1 MRPGRKGSQGAN
13 QEPRSVV
20 LPPVAATHGLLS
32 IRPEGEGADVRRMFA
47 GQPTGRTRAA
57 SGAVIHV
64 MAAFLL
70 LALAR
75 FIPQKAFET
84 VPLDRLP
91 EHIVWIVQP
100 GPGGGGGGSPQP
112 EPPKAPEP
120 EPVAVPEVQPP
131 DPTPVPVVPISEPP
145 AVSPNELIAAAP
157 DAGLIAPPGPPTPGG
172 RGTGP
177 GARAGDGPGVGP
189 GSGGN
194 TGGGP
199 ARPGNDVSW
208 PVLVRQVKPEYTT
221 EAVRA
226 RTQGTIGLECV
237 IERDGSVGMCDVVRT
252 LSAAFGLDAQAVK
265 AAQQWRFRPALRAGE
280 PVSVRVQIELDFTLR

>member
-1 MRPGRKGSQGAN
+1 
-13 QEPRSVV
+13 
-20 LPPVAATHGLLS
+20 
-32 IRPEGEGADVRRMFA
+32 MFA

-57 SGAVIHV
+57 AGAAIHV
-64 MAAFLL
+64 MAALVL

-75 FIPQKAFET
+75 FIPQRLSET
-84 VPLDRLP
+84 VPPDRLP
-91 EHIVWIVQP
+91 EHVVWIVQP
-100 GPGGGGGGSPQP
+100 GPGGGGGGNPQP
-112 EPPKAPEP
+112 DPPKAHEP
-120 EPVAVPEVQPP
+120 EPVAVPEFRPP
-131 DPTPVPVVPISEPP
+131 DPAPVPAPIIEPP
-145 AVSPNELIAAAP
+145 ALSPNELIALIAAAP

-177 GARAGDGPGVGP
+177 GAGAGDGPGVDP

-237 IERDGSVGMCDVVRT
+237 VERDGSVGMCDVVRT
-252 LSAAFGLDAQAVK
+252 LNAAFGLDAQAVK
-265 AAQQWRFRPALRAGE
+265 AARQWRFRPALRAGE
-280 PVSVRVQIELDFTLR
+280 PVPVRVPIELDFALR

>member
-1 MRPGRKGSQGAN
+1 
-13 QEPRSVV
+13 
-20 LPPVAATHGLLS
+20 
-32 IRPEGEGADVRRMFA
+32 MFA
-47 GQPTGRTRAA
+47 DQPTARARAA

-64 MAAFLL
+64 TAAILL

-75 FIPQKAFET
+75 LVPQSVSEGIL
-84 VPLDRLP
+84 PDRLP
-91 EHIVWIVQP
+91 EDIVWIVQP

-112 EPPKAPEP
+112 ETPKIQVPEP
-120 EPVAVPEVQPP
+120 IAVPEVQPL
-131 DPTPVPVVPISEPP
+131 DSTPVPVVPIEPP
-145 AVSPNELIAAAP
+145 DVSPNELIAAVP

-172 RGTGP
+172 RGAGP
-177 GARAGDGPGVGP
+177 GAGPGDGPGSGP
-189 GSGGN
+189 GSEGN

-199 ARPGNDVSW
+199 KRPGNDVSW

-252 LSAAFGLDAQAVK
+252 ISAAFGLDAQAVK
-265 AAQQWRFRPALRAGE
+265 AAQQWRFRPAMRAGE
-280 PVSVRVQIELDFTLR
+280 PVPVRVPIELAFTLR